1 MHTYISLEVGQEGSS
16 HLSLWC
22 NCKSAFSA
30 LSQLFDLA
38 QKLPEKKQV
47 ISSQSLPAFKKH
59 NLNKMCFCAV
69 IKGFCVQVK
78 LLIPF
83 KKDWRD
89 SHAPLFDSTIS
100 CAFLPLCR
108 FMGRKFC
115 PSLHFMPRWLCQ
127 NVVRKQDSRPRSERV
142 ILSTVF
148 KRKQTTHRLR
158 VKTNYENTA
167 GTPNFTDGDGQ
178 KDNPMDNQKLSRLRH
193 EKQVSIKQRKCTLYA
208 LVCENEILTEE
219 TVRSSNFPRV
229 DNNTKFA
236 SHKLPRSHS
245 RRDANYPDN

>member
-1 MHTYISLEVGQEGSS
+1 MGPLFPFQTIATRNAHIHKLRSGLGGQ
-16 HLSLWC
+16 LAPL
-22 NCKSAFSA
+22 
-30 LSQLFDLA
+30 LMVQLQICFLCLITQLLDLA

-142 ILSTVF
+142 IMSTVF
-148 KRKQTTHRLR
+148 KRK
-158 VKTNYENTA
+158 
-167 GTPNFTDGDGQ
+167 
-178 KDNPMDNQKLSRLRH
+178 
-193 EKQVSIKQRKCTLYA
+193 
-208 LVCENEILTEE
+208 
-219 TVRSSNFPRV
+219 
-229 DNNTKFA
+229 
-236 SHKLPRSHS
+236 
-245 RRDANYPDN
+245 